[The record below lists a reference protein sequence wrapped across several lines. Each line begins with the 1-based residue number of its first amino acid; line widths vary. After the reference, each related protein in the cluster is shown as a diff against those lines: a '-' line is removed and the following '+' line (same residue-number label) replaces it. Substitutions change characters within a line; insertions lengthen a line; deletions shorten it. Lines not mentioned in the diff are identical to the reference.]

1 MKNYLNVFMV
11 VLVSLAVLGTSLA
24 VSAADV
30 PRMSKEEL
38 KSMLDNKDVV
48 VVDVRK
54 GRDWTSSESKI
65 KGAVREEA
73 YQAASWASKYDKNKT
88 YVLYCA

>member
-1 MKNYLNVFMV
+1 MKIYLNAFMI
-11 VLVSLAVLGTSLA
+11 VLVALVVFGTSLA
-24 VSAADV
+24 VSAAGV
-30 PRMSKEEL
+30 QRMSKEEL
-38 KSMLDNKDVV
+38 KPILDNKDVV

-73 YQAASWASKYDKNKT
+73 YQAANWASKYDKNKT

>member
-1 MKNYLNVFMV
+1 MKIYINALMI
-11 VLVSLAVLGTSLA
+11 VLVSLVVLGTSLA
-24 VSAADV
+24 VSAAGV
-30 PRMSKEEL
+30 QRMSKEEL
-38 KSMLDNKDVV
+38 KPILDNKDVV

-54 GRDWTSSESKI
+54 GRDWSSSESKI